1 MKIGNAFTNAYNVE
15 MEASKKEKK
24 DAPDSTDDNA
34 ETIPGVSNMSFE
46 NTNYFFVLEL
56 LISVVKYW

>member
-1 MKIGNAFTNAYNVE
+1 

-24 DAPDSTDDNA
+24 DAPESLDDNA
-34 ETIPGVSNMSFE
+34 ETIPGVSNVSFE
-46 NTNYFFVLEL
+46 NTDYFFVLEL